1 MNMNTVD
8 PVLFVNRR
16 STDTS
21 ESDQYFIGIGP
32 YADTLCRL
40 DGGKDHTYFNFNRLR
55 DCLII
60 QIS

>member
-1 MNMNTVD
+1 MNMNTVGN
-8 PVLFVNRR
+8 VLHVNR

-40 DGGKDHTYFNFNRLR
+40 DGGKDHTYF
-55 DCLII
+55 
-60 QIS
+60 

>member
-1 MNMNTVD
+1 MSINTVGN
-8 PVLFVNRR
+8 VLHVNR

-40 DGGKDHTYFNFNRLR
+40 DGGIDHKYF
-55 DCLII
+55 
-60 QIS
+60 